1 MHFINYIFY
10 IMSNTFNVNID
21 AEAVISQNEKENF
34 SSTPKNH
41 VAYDP
46 KNYLNVRL
54 DKNEATKKLK
64 VRLLPFTSEG
74 GTPFKKVSIHQV
86 KVEKEN
92 GTGWRT
98 FVCPTHNHMGDKC
111 PFCELSEQAKKLRDA
126 TKNDMEKK
134 KYGDIEFMNRA
145 KDAWIVRCI
154 ERGHEEEGVKFWLFN
169 SSRKKDG
176 VYDKIINLFKERM
189 QEAREEG
196 SDYNI
201 FDLNNG
207 KDLII
212 NLTKDSNNKTVIQIA
227 DASKP
232 SPLSTDYE
240 QAKSWVEDDKKWT
253 DVYTVKPYDYMA
265 IIVQGGIPVYDAE
278 QGKYVDKKAL
288 NKENAEVIDKEFKE
302 TYTEQK
308 KDFTKFEDTQENATV
323 SEKANNTSTTVQEE
337 EGQKVTNSSNV
348 FMDEDDL
355 PF

>member
-1 MHFINYIFY
+1 MND
-10 IMSNTFNVNID
+10 NFNVNID
-21 AEAVISQNEKENF
+21 ANAVISQHEQENANK
-34 SSTPKNH
+34 TPKNR

-46 KNYLNVRL
+46 KNYLNARL
-54 DKNEATKKLK
+54 TGSETSKKIK
-64 VRLLPFTSEG
+64 VRLLPFSTEDD
-74 GTPFKKVSIHQV
+74 TPFKKVFIHQV
-86 KVEKEN
+86 KVAKDN

-111 PFCELSEQAKKLRDA
+111 PFCELSEQAKKLRNS
-126 TKNDMEKK
+126 TNNEMEKK

-145 KDAWIVRCI
+145 KEAWIVRCI
-154 ERGHEEEGVKFWLFN
+154 ERDHEEDGVKFWLFN

-176 VYDKIINLFKERM
+176 VYDKIYNLFLERL

-196 SDYNI
+196 TDYNI

-212 NLTKDSNNKTVIQIA
+212 NLAKDSNNKTVIQIT
-227 DASKP
+227 DSSKP

-240 QAKSWVEDDKKWT
+240 QAKAWVKDSKKWNE
-253 DVYTVKPYDYMA
+253 VYTVKPYDYMA

-278 QGKYVDKKAL
+278 SGKYVDKKEL
-288 NKENAEVIDKEFKE
+288 NEHNEKIIEEEFKE
-302 TYTEQK
+302 NYTEQK
-308 KDFTKFEDTQENATV
+308 RDFTKIDDKEMK
-323 SEKANNTSTTVQEE
+323 SGTTNKVDEVAAE
-337 EGQKVTNSSNV
+337 PQKVASTVNKSSDM